1 MKNQNYA
8 NYENVV
14 GNRTETKHEINYAEF
29 VFVQNGKESVEK
41 VMLFE
46 HMKNEHHIKRISE
59 SELMFYN
66 GKNYVKIS
74 PNDCKWFIKIHIPI
88 YLRKPTVI
96 NEIYTQLITE
106 ELIPLSLFNSDE
118 NIINF
123 NNGILHLDTGNMT
136 PHSPTVYSSVL
147 IPCDY
152 NAGLTLDDCPKF
164 KKFIFELTDGNEELV
179 KFLMTYI
186 GVIISNV
193 YGYRY
198 KKLLILL
205 GKGNTGKSVL
215 RSLVMKIIGKENCH
229 SIDIK
234 QLNSRF
240 GAAQIINKRMAGAGD
255 MSVTRLDDIE
265 IIKQLTGGDDVN
277 ADRKGIDAISFQYKG
292 LLWFNTNKL
301 PVFSGDKGKH
311 VYERFIIVPCNNII
325 ADEERNPNLVEELYE
340 ERDAIISVAVEALK
354 QSIQNGYKFTEC
366 EIINSER
373 EKYELANNSL
383 KLFVDEYCILH
394 EGTTIRS
401 AFNTF
406 YTEWCNDNGFIP
418 ERKSNIGYYLE
429 EHYNIV
435 ARKTGGGNMHYDLRI
450 NFAKLGQK
458 GQTLSGLRF

>member
-1 MKNQNYA
+1 
-8 NYENVV
+8 
-14 GNRTETKHEINYAEF
+14 
-29 VFVQNGKESVEK
+29 
-41 VMLFE
+41 
-46 HMKNEHHIKRISE
+46 
-59 SELMFYN
+59 
-66 GKNYVKIS
+66 
-74 PNDCKWFIKIHIPI
+74 
-88 YLRKPTVI
+88 
-96 NEIYTQLITE
+96 
-106 ELIPLSLFNSDE
+106 
-118 NIINF
+118 
-123 NNGILHLDTGNMT
+123 MT

-429 EHYNIV
+429 EHYNII

-450 NFAKLGQK
+450 DFAKLGQK

>member
-1 MKNQNYA
+1 MI
-8 NYENVV
+8 
-14 GNRTETKHEINYAEF
+14 G
-29 VFVQNGKESVEK
+29 
-41 VMLFE
+41 
-46 HMKNEHHIKRISE
+46 EHHTVRVGEK
-59 SELMFYN
+59 ELMTYN
-66 GKNYVKIS
+66 GKRYEPIS
-74 PNDCKWFIKIHIPI
+74 ANDCKYMIKSHMPIH
-88 YLRKPTVI
+88 LRNSRTV
-96 NEIYTQLITE
+96 NEVYFQLITE
-106 ELIPLSLFNSDE
+106 LYIPLSLFNADE

-136 PHSPTVYSSVL
+136 PHSPTVYSSIL

-152 NAGLTLDDCPKF
+152 DAGLTLDDCPKF
-164 KKFIFELTDGNEELV
+164 KNFILELTDGNKELV

-240 GAAQIINKRMAGAGD
+240 GVAQIYNKRMVGAGD

-311 VYERFIIVPCNNII
+311 VYERFMIVPCNNII
-325 ADEERNPNLVEELYE
+325 ADEKRNTNLVEELFE

-354 QSIQNGYKFTEC
+354 QSIKNGYKFAEC
-366 EIINSER
+366 DVINAER

-383 KLFVDEYCILH
+383 KLFVDEYCILN

-401 AFNTF
+401 TFNK
-406 YTEWCNDNGFIP
+406 YYIEWCNDNGFIP

-450 NFAKLGQK
+450 DFDKLGQK